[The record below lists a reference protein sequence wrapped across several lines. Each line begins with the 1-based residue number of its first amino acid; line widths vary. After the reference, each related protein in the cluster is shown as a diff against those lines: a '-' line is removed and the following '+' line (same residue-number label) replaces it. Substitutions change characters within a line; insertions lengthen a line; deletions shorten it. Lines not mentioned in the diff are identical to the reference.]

1 MAHFS
6 CFPGASALSD
16 FRQTRLLETLARIDA
31 NIVGVRGQYLHFVN
45 ALTPLSADDNA
56 RIEALM
62 HYGAPFEANDERGAT
77 ETFLVVPRF
86 GTVSPWASKATDIA
100 HHCGLTYVRRIER
113 GIEFTVTLKTGLF
126 GGKKGLADEARAAI
140 AAALH
145 DRMTESVVRSRDDAL
160 HLFDELPAKP
170 LSTVDVLTGGRQ
182 GGRAALERANAEL
195 GLALADDE
203 IDYLVDAFAKLERN
217 PSDVEL
223 MMFAQANSEHCRHK
237 IFNAQWTIDGEPQ
250 DISLFQMIK
259 NTEKLHPQGTIVAY
273 SDNSAIMQ
281 GGEAERWFPRP
292 AARDAQASDAEAI
305 LDEHY
310 GRHVELTHTLMKVE
324 THNHPTAISP
334 FAGAATGAGG
344 EIRDEGATG
353 RGARP
358 KAGLTGFTVSNL
370 ELPGAIAPWENARD
384 AAVPLGARNPAETHG
399 AYGRP
404 DRIASPLQIM
414 IDGPLGG
421 AAFNNEFGRP
431 NLGGYFRVYEQ
442 NVGGQVRG
450 YHKPIMIAG
459 GIGNISD
466 RHTHKHDLPPG
477 SLLIQ
482 IGGPGM
488 RIGMGGGAASSMATG
503 ANTAELDFD
512 SVQRGNPEIERR
524 AQEVINACWQ
534 LGEKNPILSIHD
546 VGAGGLSNAFPELV
560 DGAGKGARFELRQVP
575 LEESGLSPREIW
587 SNEAQERYVL
597 AIAPADL
604 PAFEAICAR
613 ERCPLAVVGVATE
626 ERQLQLID
634 AQAEGEAAY
643 PVDMP
648 MDVLLG
654 KAPRMHR
661 NVARVS
667 TERASVD
674 VTGLALSELAW
685 SVLKHPSVASK
696 SFLITIGD
704 RSVGGTTVRDQMV
717 GPWQVPVADCA
728 ITAADYAGFR
738 GEAMTMAERTPL
750 AVIDAPASGRMAV
763 GEAVTNIAAAPIASL
778 DKLKLSANWMAACG
792 TPGEDAALFDTVKA
806 IGMELCPALGIS
818 IPVGKDSLSMK
829 TKWEERGAGKEVVSP
844 VSLIISAFAPVEDVR
859 RHLTPQLRRPAEV
872 GETVLIAIDLGR
884 GKNRLGGSILAQV
897 TQQVGDNVPDVDD
910 PEDLKRF
917 FAAIQ
922 ALNASGSLLAYH
934 DRSDG
939 GLWATVCEMAFAG
952 HVGVSLN
959 VDMLTLDAAHEFDYG
974 DAKDWAKQTSGRR
987 DDRTL
992 RALFSE
998 ELGAVVQVRM
1008 ADRDAVLGAL
1018 REHDLGACSHVIGKL
1033 NERDV
1038 IEVYRD
1044 AKRIFDAPRA
1054 ELHRAWNEVSWRIAR
1069 LRDNPAC
1076 ADAEHDA
1083 LTDASD
1089 PGLSPEITFNPD
1101 EDVAAPYIGTGA
1113 RPRVAILREQGVNS
1127 HLETAYAFDRAGFDA
1142 YDVHMSDLLSGRA
1155 TLANFAGAVACG
1167 GFSYGDVLGAG
1178 EGWAKTI
1185 RFNPLLADMF
1195 AAFFARPD
1203 TFALG
1208 ICNGCQMLSSL
1219 ASMIPGAD
1227 AWPKFTRNKSEQFE
1241 ARFSL
1246 VRVESSPS
1254 IFFAGMEGSRIP
1266 VAVAHGEGFA
1276 DFSQQGDAARVD
1288 VAMRFVDHRDEA
1300 TERYPFNPNG
1310 SPAGITSVTTPD
1322 GRFTVLMPH
1331 MERVHRTVQMSW
1343 HPEGWGEASPWMRVF
1358 RNARRWLG

>member
-16 FRQTRLLETLARIDA
+16 FRQTRLLDTLTRIDA
-31 NIVGVRGQYLHFVN
+31 GIVDVRGQYLHFVN
-45 ALTPLSADDNA
+45 AQTLLSADDSA
-56 RIEALM
+56 KIEALM
-62 HYGAPFEANDERGAT
+62 HYGDPFVESKERGAS

-100 HHCGLTYVRRIER
+100 HHCGLSQVRRIER
-113 GIEFTVTLKTGLF
+113 GIEFTVTLKSGLLGV
-126 GGKKGLADEARAAI
+126 GGKKALSGEARAAVV
-140 AAALH
+140 AALH
-145 DRMTESVVRSRDDAL
+145 DRMTESVASSRDYAM
-160 HLFDELPAKP
+160 HLFDELPARP
-170 LSTVDVLTGGRQ
+170 LQTVDVLTQGRT
-182 GGRAALERANAEL
+182 ALEAANSEL

-203 IDYLVDAFAKLERN
+203 IDYLVNAFTALGRN
-217 PSDVEL
+217 PTDVEL

-237 IFNAQWTIDGEPQ
+237 IFNADWTIDGEKQ
-250 DISLFQMIK
+250 DISLFNMIR
-259 NTEKLHPQGTIVAY
+259 NTEKLNPQGTIVAY
-273 SDNSAIMQ
+273 SDNSAIMA
-281 GGEAERWFPRP
+281 GGIAERWFPRKLSQ
-292 AARDAQASDAEAI
+292 DASASNELA
-305 LDEHY
+305 EHY
-310 GRHVELTHTLMKVE
+310 ERHTELTHTLMKVE

-334 FAGAATGAGG
+334 FPGAATGAGG

-358 KAGLTGFTVSNL
+358 KAGLAGFTVSNL
-370 ELPGAIAPWENARD
+370 DLPDARESWENARD
-384 AAVPLGARNPAETHG
+384 AAQPIGHRNPSDQAET
-399 AYGRP
+399 YGRP

-431 NLGGYFRVYEQ
+431 NLGGYFRTYEQ
-442 NVGGQVRG
+442 NVAGTVRG

-466 RHTHKHDLPPG
+466 QHTHKHDLPEG

-503 ANTAELDFD
+503 TNTAELDFD

-534 LGEKNPILSIHD
+534 LGDKNPILSIHD
-546 VGAGGLSNAFPELV
+546 VGAGGLSNAFPEVV
-560 DGAGKGARFELRQVP
+560 DGAGKGAVFQLRNVQ

-597 AIAPADL
+597 AIAPSDL
-604 PAFEAICAR
+604 PEFEAMCER
-613 ERCPLAVVGVATE
+613 ERCPFAVVGVATA
-626 ERQLQLID
+626 ERQLKLID
-634 AQAEGEAAY
+634 ADAQDDVHQ

-648 MDVLLG
+648 MEVLLG
-654 KAPRMHR
+654 KAPKMHR
-661 NVARVS
+661 DVKREV
-667 TERASVD
+667 TTLQPVD
-674 VTGLALSELAW
+674 VTNVVLAEVAT
-685 SVLKHPSVASK
+685 SVLRHPTVASK

-704 RSVGGTTVRDQMV
+704 RSVGGTTARDQMV

-728 ITAADYAGFR
+728 ITTMDYAGFT

-763 GEAVTNIAAAPIASL
+763 GEAVTNIASAPIASL

-792 TPGEDAALFDTVKA
+792 AAGEDAALYDTVKA

-818 IPVGKDSLSMK
+818 IPVGKDSLSMR
-829 TKWEERGAGKEVVSP
+829 TKWEDQGVAKEVVAP

-859 RHLTPQLRRPAEV
+859 RHLTPQLRRADEA
-872 GETVLIAIDLGR
+872 GDSVLIAIDLGR
-884 GKNRLGGSILAQV
+884 GKHRLGGSILAQV
-897 TQQVGDNVPDVDD
+897 TQQVGDTVPDVDD
-910 PEDLKRF
+910 AEDLKRF

-922 ALNASGSLLAYH
+922 ALNADGKLLAYH

-952 HVGVSLN
+952 RVGVSLN
-959 VDMLTLDAAHEFDYG
+959 VDMLTLDPNHEFDYG
-974 DAKDWAKQTSGRR
+974 DAKDWTKQTSGRR
-987 DDRTL
+987 EDRTI
-992 RALFSE
+992 RALFNE
-998 ELGAVVQVRM
+998 ELGAVIQVR
-1008 ADRDAVLGAL
+1008 ASERDLVLGAL
-1018 REHDLGACSHVIGKL
+1018 REHGLSACSHVIGKL
-1033 NERDV
+1033 NDRDTV
-1038 IEVYRD
+1038 EIYRD
-1044 AKRIFDAPRA
+1044 AKKIYDAPRA
-1054 ELHRAWNEVSWRIAR
+1054 ELHRAWSEVSWRISR

-1076 ADAEHDA
+1076 ADAEYDVLLDA
-1083 LTDASD
+1083 AD
-1089 PGLSPEITFNPD
+1089 PGITPVLTFSPS
-1101 EDVAAPYIGTGA
+1101 EDVAAPFIGKGA

-1142 YDVHMSDLLSGRA
+1142 YDVHMSDLLAGRA
-1155 TLANFAGAVACG
+1155 TLADFAGAVACG

-1185 RFNPLLADMF
+1185 RFNAQLADMF
-1195 AAFFARPD
+1195 AAFFGRED

-1219 ASMIPGAD
+1219 ASMIPGAE
-1227 AWPKFTRNKSEQFE
+1227 AWPKFTRNKSEKFE

-1246 VRVESSPS
+1246 VEVQSSPS
-1254 IFFAGMEGSRIP
+1254 IFFNGMEGSRIP

-1276 DFSQQGDAARVD
+1276 DFSQQGDASKVA
-1288 VAMRFVDHRDEA
+1288 VAMRFVDHRGQA
-1300 TERYPFNPNG
+1300 TEQYPFNPNG
-1310 SPAGITSVTTPD
+1310 SPDGITSVTTAD

-1331 MERVHRTVQMSW
+1331 TERVHRTVQMSW
-1343 HPEGWGEASPWMRVF
+1343 APQAWSEGNNDGSPWMRVF
-1358 RNARRWLG
+1358 QNARRWLG

>member
-16 FRQTRLLETLARIDA
+16 FRQTRLLETLTRIDP
-31 NIVGVRGQYLHFVN
+31 NITGVRGQYLHFIN
-45 ALTPLSADDNA
+45 SQTPLAADDSA
-56 RIEALM
+56 KIEALM
-62 HYGAPFEANDERGAT
+62 HYGDPFAEAKERGGA

-100 HHCGLTYVRRIER
+100 HHCGLTQVRRIER
-113 GIEFTVTLKTGLF
+113 GVEYTVTLKSGLL
-126 GGKKGLADEARAAI
+126 GGKKALSDQAREAVV
-140 AAALH
+140 AALH
-145 DRMTESVVRSRDDAL
+145 DRMTESVAPSRDHAM

-170 LSTVDVLTGGRQ
+170 LQTVDVLGHGR
-182 GGRAALERANAEL
+182 GALEAANAEL
-195 GLALADDE
+195 GLALAEDE
-203 IDYLVDAFAKLERN
+203 IDYLVDAFTKLGRN
-217 PSDVEL
+217 PTDVEL

-237 IFNAQWTIDGEPQ
+237 IFNAEWTIDGEKQ
-250 DISLFQMIK
+250 DISLFNMIR
-259 NTEKLHPQGTIVAY
+259 NTEKLNPQGTIVAY
-273 SDNSAIMQ
+273 SDNSAIMA
-281 GGEAERWFPRP
+281 GGVAERWFPRKP
-292 AARDAQASDAEAI
+292 GQTDGAAELS
-305 LDEHY
+305 EHY
-310 GRHVELTHTLMKVE
+310 GRHTELTHTLMKVE

-334 FAGAATGAGG
+334 FPGAATGAGG

-358 KAGLTGFTVSNL
+358 KAGLAGFTVSNL
-370 ELPGAIAPWENARD
+370 DLPDAREAWENARD
-384 AAVPLGARNPAETHG
+384 AVQPVGHRNPADAQEV
-399 AYGRP
+399 YGRP

-431 NLGGYFRVYEQ
+431 NLGGYFRAYEQ
-442 NVGGQVRG
+442 NVAGVVRG

-466 RHTHKHDLPPG
+466 QHTHKHDLPEG

-503 ANTAELDFD
+503 TNTAQLDFD

-534 LGEKNPILSIHD
+534 LGAKNPILSIHD
-546 VGAGGLSNAFPELV
+546 VGAGGLSNAFPEVV
-560 DGAGKGARFELRQVP
+560 DGAGKGAIFELRKIQ

-604 PAFEAICAR
+604 AEFQAICER
-613 ERCPLAVVGVATE
+613 ERCPFAVIGTATN
-626 ERQLQLID
+626 ERQLKLVDTEEKADNEHQ
-634 AQAEGEAAY
+634 

-648 MDVLLG
+648 MEVLLG

-661 NVARVS
+661 DVKHVE
-667 TERASVD
+667 TTLLPVD
-674 VTGLALSELAW
+674 VTGVNLSEVAV
-685 SVLKHPSVASK
+685 SVLRHPTVASK

-704 RSVGGTTVRDQMV
+704 RSVGGTTARDQMV
-717 GPWQVPVADCA
+717 GPWQVPVADVA
-728 ITAADYAGFR
+728 ITTMDYAGFR

-750 AVIDAPASGRMAV
+750 AVINAPASGRMAV

-792 TPGEDAALFDTVKA
+792 SPGEDAALFDTVKA

-818 IPVGKDSLSMK
+818 IPVGKDSLSMR
-829 TKWEERGAGKEVVSP
+829 TKWEDQGVAKEVVAP

-859 RHLTPQLRRPAEV
+859 GHLTPQLRRADEA
-872 GETVLIAIDLGR
+872 GDSVLIAIDLGR
-884 GKNRLGGSILAQV
+884 GKHRLGGSILAQV
-897 TQQVGDNVPDVDD
+897 TQQVGDTTPDVDD

-922 ALNASGSLLAYH
+922 ALNSDGKLLAYH

-959 VDMLTLDAAHEFDYG
+959 VDMLTLDPNHEFDYG

-987 DDRTL
+987 EDRTI
-992 RALFSE
+992 RALFNE
-998 ELGAVVQVRM
+998 ELGAVIQVR
-1008 ADRDAVLGAL
+1008 AQDRDAVLAAL
-1018 REHDLGACSHVIGKL
+1018 REHGLSACSHVVGRI
-1033 NERDV
+1033 NERDT
-1038 IEVYRD
+1038 IEIYRD
-1044 AKRIFDAPRA
+1044 AKKIYEAPRT
-1054 ELHRAWNEVSWRIAR
+1054 ELHRAWSEVSWRISR

-1076 ADAEHDA
+1076 ADAEYDMLLDA
-1083 LTDASD
+1083 AD
-1089 PGLSPEITFNPD
+1089 PGITPQLSFNPV
-1101 EDVAAPYIGTGA
+1101 EDVAAPFIGKGA

-1142 YDVHMSDLLSGRA
+1142 YDVHMSDLLAGRA
-1155 TLANFAGAVACG
+1155 TLADFTGAVACG

-1185 RFNPLLADMF
+1185 RFNAQLADMF
-1195 AAFFARPD
+1195 AAFFGRKD

-1208 ICNGCQMLSSL
+1208 ICNGCQMMSSL
-1219 ASMIPGAD
+1219 ASMIPGAE
-1227 AWPKFTRNKSEQFE
+1227 AWPKFTRNKSEKFE

-1246 VRVESSPS
+1246 VEVQQSPS
-1254 IFFAGMEGSRIP
+1254 LFFTGMEGSRIP

-1276 DFSQQGDAARVD
+1276 DFSQQGDASKAA
-1288 VAMRFVDHRDEA
+1288 VAMRFVDHRGQA
-1300 TERYPFNPNG
+1300 TEQYPFNPNG
-1310 SPAGITSVTTPD
+1310 SPDGITSVTTPD

-1331 MERVHRTVQMSW
+1331 TERVHRTVQMSW
-1343 HPEGWGEASPWMRVF
+1343 HPEGWSANDGSPWLRVF
-1358 RNARRWLG
+1358 QNARRWLG

>member
-16 FRQTRLLETLARIDA
+16 FRQARLLETLARIDP

-45 ALTPLSADDNA
+45 SAEPLTDEDTN
-56 RIEALM
+56 RIHALM
-62 HYGAPFEANDERGAT
+62 HYGAPFEDQKDRGNVAT
-77 ETFLVVPRF
+77 FMVVPRF

-100 HHCGLTYVRRIER
+100 HHCGLTQVRRIER
-113 GIEFTVTLKTGLF
+113 GIEYTVVLKSGLL
-126 GGKKGLADEARAAI
+126 GGKKTLSDEARAQV

-145 DRMTESVVRSRDDAL
+145 DRMTENVAPSRDHAL

-170 LSTVDVLTGGRQ
+170 LQTVDILGHGR
-182 GGRAALERANAEL
+182 GALEAANLEL

-203 IDYLVDAFAKLERN
+203 IDYLVDAFKSLERN
-217 PSDVEL
+217 PTDVEL

-237 IFNAQWTIDGEPQ
+237 IFNGEWTIDGEKQ
-250 DISLFQMIK
+250 DISLFQMIR
-259 NTEKLHPQGTIVAY
+259 NTEKLNHEGTIVAY
-273 SDNSAIMQ
+273 SDNSAIMA
-281 GGEAERWFPRP
+281 GGIAERWFPRGG
-292 AARDAQASDAEAI
+292 S
-305 LDEHY
+305 EHY
-310 GRHVELTHTLMKVE
+310 ERNVELTHTLMKVE

-334 FAGAATGAGG
+334 FAGAATGSGG

-358 KAGLTGFTVSNL
+358 KAGLAGFTVSNL
-370 ELPGAIAPWENARD
+370 DLPDARQKWENARD
-384 AAVPLGARNPAETHG
+384 SATPVPQRNPVDANEP
-399 AYGRP
+399 YGRP

-414 IDGPLGG
+414 IDGPIGA

-431 NLGGYFRVYEQ
+431 NLGGYFRTYEQ
-442 NVGGQVRG
+442 NVAGRVRG

-466 RHTHKHDLPPG
+466 QHTHKMDLPAG
-477 SLLIQ
+477 TLLIQ

-512 SVQRGNPEIERR
+512 SVQRGNPEIQRR

-534 LGEKNPILSIHD
+534 RGEKNPILSIHD
-546 VGAGGLSNAFPELV
+546 VGAGGISNAFPELV
-560 DGAGKGARFELRQVP
+560 DGAGKGARFELRKVQ
-575 LEESGLSPREIW
+575 LEETGLSPREIW

-604 PAFEAICAR
+604 PAFEAICER
-613 ERCPLAVVGVATE
+613 ERCPVAVVGVATE
-626 ERQLQLID
+626 ERQLELID
-634 AQAEGEAAY
+634 DESDGQE

-654 KAPRMHR
+654 KPPKMHR
-661 NVARVS
+661 DVKREAAKF
-667 TERASVD
+667 EPVD
-674 VTGLALSELAW
+674 VTGVTFSEIAVD
-685 SVLKHPSVASK
+685 VLKHPTVASK

-704 RSVGGTTVRDQMV
+704 RSVGGTTARDQMV

-728 ITAADYAGFR
+728 ITTMDYAGFR
-738 GEAMTMAERTPL
+738 GEAMTIAERTPL

-763 GEAVTNIAAAPIASL
+763 GEAVTNIAAAPIESL
-778 DKLKLSANWMAACG
+778 NKLKLSANWMAACG
-792 TPGEDAALFDTVKA
+792 SAGEDAALFDTVKA

-818 IPVGKDSLSMK
+818 IPVGKDSLSMR
-829 TKWEERGAGKEVVSP
+829 TKWQDATGAAKEVVSP

-859 RHLTPQLRRPAEV
+859 RQLTPQLSRDAD
-872 GETVLIAIDLGR
+872 TVLIAIDLGR
-884 GKNRLGGSILAQV
+884 GRNRLGGSIFAQV
-897 TQQVGDNVPDVDD
+897 TQQVGDTVPDVDD
-910 PEDLKRF
+910 AEDLKRF
-917 FAAIQ
+917 FTAIQ
-922 ALNASGSLLAYH
+922 SLNADGKLLAYH

-959 VDMLTLDAAHEFDYG
+959 VDMLTLDANHESDYG

-987 DDRTL
+987 DDRTI

-998 ELGAVVQVRM
+998 ELGAVVQVRA
-1008 ADRDAVLGAL
+1008 ADRDAVLVGL
-1018 REHDLGACSHVIGKL
+1018 REHGLSACSHVIGKP
-1033 NERDV
+1033 NERDT
-1038 IEVYRD
+1038 IEIYRD
-1044 AKRIFDAPRA
+1044 AKKIYEASRV
-1054 ELHRAWNEVSWRIAR
+1054 ELHRAWSEVSWRIAR

-1076 ADAEHDA
+1076 ADAEYEA
-1083 LTDASD
+1083 LSDASD
-1089 PGLSPEITFNPD
+1089 PGITPVLSFDPAQ
-1101 EDVAAPYIGTGA
+1101 DVAAPFIKSA

-1142 YDVHMSDLLSGRA
+1142 HDVHMSDLLEGRA
-1155 TLANFAGAVACG
+1155 TLADFAGAVACG

-1185 RFNPLLADMF
+1185 RFNPRLADMF
-1195 AAFFARPD
+1195 AAFFGRTD

-1208 ICNGCQMLSSL
+1208 ICNGCQMMSSL
-1219 ASMIPGAD
+1219 ASIIPGAD

-1246 VRVESSPS
+1246 VEVQSSPS

-1276 DFSQQGDAARVD
+1276 DFSQQGDASKAL
-1288 VAMRFVDHRDEA
+1288 VAMRFVDHRGNA

-1310 SPAGITSVTTPD
+1310 SPEGITSVTTPD

-1331 MERVHRTVQMSW
+1331 MERVHRNVQMSW
-1343 HPEGWGEASPWMRVF
+1343 TPEDWTTDGSPWLRVF
-1358 RNARRWLG
+1358 QNARRWIG

>member
-31 NIVGVRGQYLHFVN
+31 NIVGVRGQFLHFVN
-45 ALTPLSADDNA
+45 ASEPLTDDDNS
-56 RIEALM
+56 RIAALM
-62 HYGAPFEANDERGAT
+62 HYGAPFADSKERGHV
-77 ETFLVVPRF
+77 ETFMVVPRF

-100 HHCGLTYVRRIER
+100 HHCGLEKVRRIER
-113 GIEFTVTLKTGLF
+113 GVEFSVVMKSGFL
-126 GGKKGLADEARAAI
+126 GGKKALSDEARAAV
-140 AAALH
+140 ADALH
-145 DRMTESVVRSRDDAL
+145 DRMTESVAASRDQAL

-170 LSTVDVLTGGRQ
+170 LQTVDIIGTGR
-182 GGRAALERANAEL
+182 RALEAANAEL
-195 GLALADDE
+195 GLALAEDE
-203 IDYLVDAFAKLERN
+203 IDYLVNAFESLKRN
-217 PSDVEL
+217 PTDVEL

-237 IFNAQWTIDGEPQ
+237 IFNGEWTIDGEKQ
-250 DISLFQMIK
+250 DMSLFQMIR
-259 NTEKLHPQGTIVAY
+259 NTEKLNHAGTIVAY
-273 SDNSAIMQ
+273 SDNSAIME
-281 GGEAERWFPRP
+281 GGVAERWFPRG
-292 AARDAQASDAEAI
+292 A
-305 LDEHY
+305 DEQY
-310 GRHVELTHTLMKVE
+310 RRNVELTHTLMKVE

-334 FAGAATGAGG
+334 FAGAATGSGG

-358 KAGLTGFTVSNL
+358 KAGLAGFTVSNL
-370 ELPGAIAPWENARD
+370 DLPDAREKWENDRD
-384 AAVPLGARNPAETHG
+384 AAVPLTQRNPSDEHAP
-399 AYGRP
+399 YGRP

-414 IDGPLGG
+414 IDGPIGA

-431 NLGGYFRVYEQ
+431 NLGGYFRTYEQ
-442 NVGGQVRG
+442 NVAGRVRG

-466 RHTHKHDLPPG
+466 QHTHKLDLPAG
-477 SLLIQ
+477 TLLIQ

-512 SVQRGNPEIERR
+512 SVQRGNPEIQRR
-524 AQEVINACWQ
+524 AQEVINTCWQ
-534 LGEKNPILSIHD
+534 LGEGNPILSIHD
-546 VGAGGLSNAFPELV
+546 VGAGGISNAFPELV
-560 DGAGKGARFELRQVP
+560 DGAGKGARFELRKVQ

-597 AIAPADL
+597 AISPADL
-604 PAFEAICAR
+604 PAFQAICER
-613 ERCPLAVVGVATE
+613 ERCPVAVVGVATD
-626 ERQLQLID
+626 ERQLKLID
-634 AQAEGEAAY
+634 DANEGQE

-654 KAPRMHR
+654 KPPKMHR
-661 NVARVS
+661 DVKRENAQF
-667 TERASVD
+667 TPVD
-674 VTGLALSELAW
+674 VTGLSLSEVAVD
-685 SVLKHPSVASK
+685 VLKHPTVASK

-704 RSVGGTTVRDQMV
+704 RSVGGTTARDQFV

-728 ITAADYAGFR
+728 ITTMDYAGFR

-763 GEAVTNIAAAPIASL
+763 GEAVTNIASAPIESL
-778 DKLKLSANWMAACG
+778 NKLKLSANWMAACG
-792 TPGEDAALFDTVKA
+792 SAGEDAALYDTVKA

-818 IPVGKDSLSMK
+818 IPVGKDSLSMR
-829 TKWEERGAGKEVVSP
+829 TKWQDARGGAREVVSP

-859 RHLTPQLRRPAEV
+859 RHLTPQLV
-872 GETVLIAIDLGR
+872 DDTDTVLISIDLGR
-884 GKNRLGGSILAQV
+884 GRNRMGGSILAQV
-897 TQQVGDNVPDVDD
+897 TQQVGDAVPDVDD

-922 ALNASGSLLAYH
+922 ALNADGKLLAYH

-959 VDMLTLDAAHEFDYG
+959 IDMLTLDADHESDYG

-987 DDRTL
+987 DDRTI

-998 ELGAVVQVRM
+998 ELGAVVQVR
-1008 ADRDAVLGAL
+1008 ASDRDAVLGAL
-1018 REHDLGACSHVIGKL
+1018 REHGLSACSHVIGKP
-1033 NERDV
+1033 NRSGAVE
-1038 IEVYRD
+1038 IYRD
-1044 AKRIFDAPRA
+1044 AKKIFDAPRV
-1054 ELHRAWNEVSWRIAR
+1054 ELHRAWSEVSWRIAR

-1076 ADAEHDA
+1076 ADAEYDA
-1083 LTDASD
+1083 LLDAAD
-1089 PGLSPEITFNPD
+1089 PGIAPVLTFDPA
-1101 EDVAAPYIGTGA
+1101 EDVAAPFIATGK

-1142 YDVHMSDLLSGRA
+1142 HDVHMSDLLEGRA
-1155 TLANFAGAVACG
+1155 TLADFAGAVACG

-1185 RFNPLLADMF
+1185 RFNAKLADMF

-1208 ICNGCQMLSSL
+1208 ICNGCQMMSSL
-1219 ASMIPGAD
+1219 ASIIPGAES
-1227 AWPKFTRNKSEQFE
+1227 WPKFTRNKSEQFE

-1246 VRVESSPS
+1246 VEVRNSPS

-1276 DFSQQGDAARVD
+1276 DFSQQGDPAQAL
-1288 VAMRFVDHRDEA
+1288 VAMRYVDHRGNA
-1300 TERYPFNPNG
+1300 TEQYPFNPNG
-1310 SPAGITSVTTPD
+1310 SPQGITSVTTPD

-1331 MERVHRTVQMSW
+1331 MERVHRNVQMSW
-1343 HPEGWGEASPWMRVF
+1343 TPDDWTTDGSPWLRVF
-1358 RNARRWLG
+1358 QNARRFLG